1 MDHTANRRQFLK
13 SATAVAAGA
22 LVGHPQSAGA
32 APVPQA
38 TTKAA
43 RLRQALRGEP
53 FYSPV
58 IENLLS
64 ARLAEREGFP
74 LVCISGQAPSRM
86 LGIPD
91 VGLVT
96 LNDLLTVGAPI
107 AGGTDT
113 PTLLDIEDGKG
124 TAMHVYRG
132 IQLVERAGFAAVL
145 MEDADLVPHLGAP
158 RGDLVPTGTMVNKI
172 KAAVDARRDAD
183 FVVMVASVGLREGR
197 TKTEVLE
204 RAAAYAEAGADAFWF
219 PSLPMAENRE
229 AYGVVKRPIMSIG
242 GTIEEMK
249 AVNVAF
255 AAFLDFGMIALG
267 AVRRALQEIK
277 ATGSI
282 ASSTRDALPFATLRE
297 LDDTALVRE
306 RARRFG
312 VIGAS

>member
-1 MDHTANRRQFLK
+1 MLYEVIT
-13 SATAVAAGA
+13 TAVAAGA

-113 PTLLDIEDGKG
+113 PTLLDIEDGK
-124 TAMHVYRG
+124 A
-132 IQLVERAGFAAVL
+132 
-145 MEDADLVPHLGAP
+145 
-158 RGDLVPTGTMVNKI
+158 
-172 KAAVDARRDAD
+172 
-183 FVVMVASVGLREGR
+183 
-197 TKTEVLE
+197 
-204 RAAAYAEAGADAFWF
+204 
-219 PSLPMAENRE
+219 
-229 AYGVVKRPIMSIG
+229 
-242 GTIEEMK
+242 
-249 AVNVAF
+249 
-255 AAFLDFGMIALG
+255 
-267 AVRRALQEIK
+267 
-277 ATGSI
+277 
-282 ASSTRDALPFATLRE
+282 
-297 LDDTALVRE
+297 
-306 RARRFG
+306 
-312 VIGAS
+312 

>member
-1 MDHTANRRQFLK
+1 MLDATDRRQFLK
-13 SATAVAAGA
+13 SASALAAGTLVTPESNAAA
-22 LVGHPQSAGA
+22 LA
-32 APVPQA
+32 ARQA

-43 RLRQALRGEP
+43 RLRQALAGEP

-64 ARLAEREGFP
+64 ARLAEQEGFP
-74 LVCISGQAPSRM
+74 LVCVSGQAPSRA

-96 LNDLLTVGAPI
+96 MSDLLAIGAPI
-107 AGGTDT
+107 AGGVEI
-113 PTLLDIEDGKG
+113 PALLDIEDGKG

-132 IQLVERAGFAAVL
+132 IQLTERAGFSAVL

-158 RGDLVPTGTMVNKI
+158 KGDLVPKQTMIDKI
-172 KAAVDARRDAD
+172 KAATDARRDHD

-197 TKTEVLE
+197 GKNEVMD

-219 PSLPMAENRE
+219 PGLPMAENKE
-229 AYGVVKRPIMSIG
+229 AYAVVKKPIMSIG
-242 GTIEEMK
+242 GTVPEMK
-249 AVNVAF
+249 AANVAF

-277 ATGSI
+277 STGSI
-282 ASSTRDALPFATLRE
+282 ASATKDALPFPALAE
-297 LDDTALVRE
+297 LDRSAEV
-306 RARRFG
+306 RARARTYH
-312 VIGAS
+312 VIS